1 MKARIATSGTISGFT
16 LLEMM
21 VALAIAAVLM
31 AAAVPAANKMY
42 ASMQY
47 RGAVADVKSML
58 ETGRYQA
65 STTGDTAVML
75 IKPKERKLIVGNR
88 SEVLPNS
95 VTVEVVSAAELRPD
109 PDTAAIQFYP
119 DGSSSGGTITL
130 ARNTGQAVTLSIGW
144 LLGEVEQISAIKSD
158 R

>member
-1 MKARIATSGTISGFT
+1 MNARAANPGITSGFT
-16 LLEMM
+16 LLELM

-47 RGAVADVKSML
+47 RGAVAEVKSML
-58 ETGRYQA
+58 EAGRYQA
-65 STTGDTAVML
+65 STTGDTTVML
-75 IKPKERKLIVGNR
+75 IKPKERKLTVGSR

-95 VTVEVVSAAELRPD
+95 ITIDVISAAELRPD
-109 PDTAAIQFYP
+109 SDTAAIQFYP

-130 ARNTGQAVTLSIGW
+130 TRNTGQAVTLSIGW